1 LRKQLH
7 EITHRYEQL
16 DPAPASGDGTRS
28 RPGFGSHPPASLHIL
43 AITDP
48 RSKPCEVARDAVQ
61 YVLGPDGEAV
71 DKVEVWFGA
80 DGRAYQESSHPV
92 VSPAARLGG
101 WAAWISEETGHT
113 LTARTVPDLVAWLD
127 RRLDWLTRQEEITE
141 FAVDVRR
148 LAGELMSVTGDPRYP
163 VGRCPNTIDE
173 GDHTRECG
181 ARLWL
186 HGETVRC
193 HACDRPWPRSKWM
206 ELADLLEAS

>member
-1 LRKQLH
+1 
-7 EITHRYEQL
+7 
-16 DPAPASGDGTRS
+16 
-28 RPGFGSHPPASLHIL
+28 
-43 AITDP
+43 
-48 RSKPCEVARDAVQ
+48 
-61 YVLGPDGEAV
+61 
-71 DKVEVWFGA
+71 
-80 DGRAYQESSHPV
+80 V

-127 RRLDWLTRQEEITE
+127 RRMDWLTRQEEIAE